1 MRRKNGKGGFS
12 LIEVVVA
19 IALLGLVVG
28 PICGGLVLSFRLNA
42 RSEELM
48 QAQLAVS
55 SAVEALMAE
64 GILGESN
71 PDYQKTDG
79 TRFEGVTVATE
90 KDADASGY
98 TVTVT
103 STAVDS
109 VFVTTYI
116 RAADPSGGDGG

>member
-55 SAVEALMAE
+55 SAAEALMAARISE
-64 GILGESN
+64 TYTNNSTL
-71 PDYQKTDG
+71 
-79 TRFEGVTVATE
+79 FEGVTITTVQE
-90 KDADASGY
+90 SDQPYY

-109 VFVTTYI
+109 VSVTTYI
-116 RAADPSGGDGG
+116 RAAEPSGGDGG

>member
-1 MRRKNGKGGFS
+1 MRRKSGKGGFS

-19 IALLGLVVG
+19 IALLGLLVG

-55 SAVEALMAE
+55 TAVETLM
-64 GILGESN
+64 S
-71 PDYQKTDG
+71 
-79 TRFEGVTVATE
+79 EGVSGTYTNNSTLFEDVTVTTAKE
-90 KDADASGY
+90 SGQPYY

-109 VFVTTYI
+109 VSVTTYI
-116 RAADPSGGDGG
+116 RASGGSGS